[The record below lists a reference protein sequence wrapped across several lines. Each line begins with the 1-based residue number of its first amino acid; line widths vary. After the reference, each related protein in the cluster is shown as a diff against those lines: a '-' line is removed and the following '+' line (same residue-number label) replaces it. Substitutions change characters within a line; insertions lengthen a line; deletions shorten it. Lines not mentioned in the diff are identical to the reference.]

1 MNIGSNS
8 GQGRGPGQA
17 ESGGSSNESS
27 SFSGG
32 LMFGQKI
39 YFEDGG
45 GGSSSSAGSNRRV
58 GGGGVIQVRHQ
69 GAKWKCSRFFI
80 SFVLLPI
87 LPVVSSVYLHVL
99 SLPGRFHQLP
109 EFDLEKRSCRR
120 RLAGHNER
128 RRKPQPASL
137 SVLSSRYGRIAPSL
151 YEISSSAGPDMAN
164 TTSNFSKAWPI
175 MAATDLIRPLAEEDP
190 SSRVGELRRC
200 AELGELAEEGNVGS
214 G

>member
-1 MNIGSNS
+1 MRSNS

-69 GAKWKCSRFFI
+69 GAKWKRKGVAVGDSLVIMSDGGSHSLHLSLCCHLVTGGLHLLFTKL
-80 SFVLLPI
+80 VLVVLPI
-87 LPVVSSVYLHVL
+87 
-99 SLPGRFHQLP
+99 R
-109 EFDLEKRSCRR
+109 
-120 RLAGHNER
+120 
-128 RRKPQPASL
+128 
-137 SVLSSRYGRIAPSL
+137 
-151 YEISSSAGPDMAN
+151 
-164 TTSNFSKAWPI
+164 
-175 MAATDLIRPLAEEDP
+175 AATDLIRPLAEEDP